1 MIVSSNRADLGLLL
15 PLIKNLRKKINC
27 EFILTGSHFIKSFGN
42 TSQIV
47 KNKKVKFSKI
57 IIGKKFDNEIN
68 ALNVM
73 SLTIKKFSLY
83 LKKNKIKKI
92 ILLGDRYEI
101 FSIAISAFVLRIP
114 IIHLHGGETTLNALD
129 DAFRHSISLMASHHF
144 VIHESYKNKLISL
157 GIDKKNIYNVGSIGA
172 HNISKLKNLTNFKLR
187 KQLNIYNNLPN
198 ILISYHTE
206 TLAKD
211 YGVSNFKKI
220 LKTLKYYKSYNLIIF
235 KPNFDPKNKIIDN
248 IINKFCKDRENVY
261 VIKSLEQSAYLS
273 LMKSSK
279 LLIGNSSSGI
289 IESPS
294 FKIPVINVGKRQ
306 EGRIISKNIISLKQ
320 THLLKKKIDLA
331 LSNIF
336 RTKIKKLRNPF
347 YKKNTLEL
355 ITKKILKING
365 YNR

>member
-1 MIVSSNRADLGLLL
+1 
-15 PLIKNLRKKINC
+15 
-27 EFILTGSHFIKSFGN
+27 
-42 TSQIV
+42 
-47 KNKKVKFSKI
+47 
-57 IIGKKFDNEIN
+57 
-68 ALNVM
+68 
-73 SLTIKKFSLY
+73 
-83 LKKNKIKKI
+83 
-92 ILLGDRYEI
+92 
-101 FSIAISAFVLRIP
+101 
-114 IIHLHGGETTLNALD
+114 
-129 DAFRHSISLMASHHF
+129 
-144 VIHESYKNKLISL
+144 
-157 GIDKKNIYNVGSIGA
+157 
-172 HNISKLKNLTNFKLR
+172 
-187 KQLNIYNNLPN
+187 
-198 ILISYHTE
+198 
-206 TLAKD
+206 LAKD

-320 THLLKKKIDLA
+320 TQLLKKKIDLA